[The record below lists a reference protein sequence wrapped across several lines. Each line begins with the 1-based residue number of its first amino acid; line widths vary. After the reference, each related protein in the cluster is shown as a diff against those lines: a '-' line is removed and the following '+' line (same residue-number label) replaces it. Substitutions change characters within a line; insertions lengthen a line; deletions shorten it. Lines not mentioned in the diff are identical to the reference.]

1 MPKIRN
7 KLIEIKSL
15 LNSQACGEENEICVA
30 FCFNWN
36 RVSNIGIKNIIY
48 DFHVNLGKLFPE
60 HYGDVTMGMIASQI
74 TSLTIVYSTV
84 YSGTDQ
90 RKHQSSASLAFVWG
104 IHRGPVNSPHKWPV
118 TRKMFPFD
126 DVIMDRQGDG
136 RTDEQTDIKFSL
148 TLVPESIPIVEYF
161 LSIDLN
167 FSSLRYEINLN
178 GITVFIWWQKSLL
191 FDTLITNHNW
201 SECLGYEACTIPPF
215 RISLL
220 TLKEIQKAE
229 IC

>member
-1 MPKIRN
+1 MSNRNIMPKIRN

-36 RVSNIGIKNIIY
+36 RVSNIGIKSNIY
-48 DFHVNLGKLFPE
+48 NFHVNLGKLFF
-60 HYGDVTMGMIASQI
+60 
-74 TSLTIVYSTV
+74 
-84 YSGTDQ
+84 
-90 RKHQSSASLAFVWG
+90 R
-104 IHRGPVNSPHKWPV
+104 
-118 TRKMFPFD
+118 
-126 DVIMDRQGDG
+126 RQTGGRTDG
-136 RTDEQTDIKFSL
+136 RTDRHKVFVNVGAWKHSYSWIF
-148 TLVPESIPIVEYF
+148 F

>member
-1 MPKIRN
+1 MSNRNIMPKIRN

-36 RVSNIGIKNIIY
+36 RVSNIGIKIIIY
-48 DFHVNLGKLFPE
+48 NFHVNLGKLFS
-60 HYGDVTMGMIASQI
+60 GD
-74 TSLTIVYSTV
+74 
-84 YSGTDQ
+84 
-90 RKHQSSASLAFVWG
+90 RE
-104 IHRGPVNSPHKWPV
+104 
-118 TRKMFPFD
+118 
-126 DVIMDRQGDG
+126 GDG

-167 FSSLRYEINLN
+167 FSSLIYEINLN

-201 SECLGYEACTIPPF
+201 SECLGYEACTIPPL